1 MVIVQ
6 YRTKGFLRG
15 GIGDEVPIQT
25 LAGRGYFILSVD
37 NLTYEDIVGRRQSI
51 EQLVAAFNDDFRGRR
66 SIISAIEIATRRLI
80 DKGLVETQRIGISGL
95 SDGCT
100 TVQFAAVNSQLFSR
114 SKEHKS
120 ELTSLMRIQY

>member
-25 LAGRGYFILSVD
+25 LAGRGSFILSVD
-37 NLTYEDIVGRRQSI
+37 NLTYEDIVGRSQSI

-66 SIISAIEIATRRLI
+66 SIISAIALATRRLI
-80 DKGLVETQRIGISGL
+80 DKGLIDPQPKFRRASSRERVRQYVSTQVSADSLIPTDTRL
-95 SDGCT
+95 
-100 TVQFAAVNSQLFSR
+100 NLY
-114 SKEHKS
+114 HKH
-120 ELTSLMRIQY
+120 RQ